1 MKTENKNIGG
11 VYNSN
16 SVGTITWTT
25 GKRSDI
31 IASEINTGGNGSNIE
46 NELLKSNTDTLE
58 VEKTGLIVKVCRDGS
73 PIPFSNSKMDY
84 YAGAIIEYINT
95 FGSCPQIG
103 LRINFEDFDVI
114 YIKKISFNHT
124 AITFYL
130 HSEL

>member
-1 MKTENKNIGG
+1 MKTTEFSGTSGG
-11 VYNSN
+11 LVTPHTESK
-16 SVGTITWTT
+16 SGTIYL
-25 GKRSDI
+25 
-31 IASEINTGGNGSNIE
+31 
-46 NELLKSNTDTLE
+46 NENTDLKNETNPPE
-58 VEKTGLIVKVCRDGS
+58 TEKTGLIVKVCRDGS

-84 YAGAIIEYINT
+84 YAGAIIEYINA

-130 HSEL
+130 HSEV